1 LKKYKYLATIFP
13 FPKYLPS
20 NFNVMKIF
28 VMIVFIFFYPRDSY
42 GQSDDRDYDEELR
55 YQNNAINALK
65 TELKQLRLKIKT
77 AESRERSTVNRLS
90 SIDKEISLTNKL
102 IQSLIFEEEKARKTI
117 YQLKKDILKNENELE
132 SLRIRYKQRVLKAYK
147 KGNLTDLEKV
157 ISSTTWRQ
165 AIYRTH
171 YLKLISNIEKKL
183 TKKIEKLLVDISRQ
197 KVELEVVLR
206 DNLNLK
212 RDKQTQITSYRNM
225 RINREKE
232 LNRIRNDKNALTSY
246 VSEKEEGI
254 QQLEK
259 IIKRVLEDKARF
271 ERELRIRQQ
280 QETLKTKSFKALKGQ
295 LPWPADGRIIS
306 KFGRQWNSK
315 LKTTTE
321 NPGIDIKGKPGSSI
335 RTVLGGVVTTIT
347 YIRGYGTTII
357 VDHGGGFYTV
367 YSHVTNIQTNVDSQ
381 VRNGDVIAYMG
392 DSGSINGS
400 KLHFEIWGKGQKL
413 DPEKW
418 LRKK

>member
-1 LKKYKYLATIFP
+1 
-13 FPKYLPS
+13 
-20 NFNVMKIF
+20 MKIF
-28 VMIVFIFFYPRDSY
+28 VIIVFTFFYFGKSF
-42 GQSDDRDYDEELR
+42 GQSDERDYDEELR
-55 YQNNAINALK
+55 YQNDAINALK
-65 TELKQLRLKIKT
+65 TELKQLRQKIKT

-102 IQSLIFEEEKARKTI
+102 IQSLQYEEEKARKTI
-117 YQLKKDILKNENELE
+117 YQLKNDILKNENELE
-132 SLRIRYKQRVLKAYK
+132 SLRTRYRKRVLKAYK

-157 ISSTTWRQ
+157 FSSTTWRQ

-171 YLKLISNIEKKL
+171 YFKLISNIEKKL
-183 TKKIEKLLVDISRQ
+183 TKKIEKLLVEISRQ

-212 RDKQTQITSYRNM
+212 RDKESQITSYRNM

-246 VSEKEEGI
+246 VSEKEKGI

-315 LKTTTE
+315 
-321 NPGIDIKGKPGSSI
+321 
-335 RTVLGGVVTTIT
+335 
-347 YIRGYGTTII
+347 
-357 VDHGGGFYTV
+357 
-367 YSHVTNIQTNVDSQ
+367 
-381 VRNGDVIAYMG
+381 
-392 DSGSINGS
+392 
-400 KLHFEIWGKGQKL
+400 
-413 DPEKW
+413 
-418 LRKK
+418 

>member
-1 LKKYKYLATIFP
+1 
-13 FPKYLPS
+13 
-20 NFNVMKIF
+20 MKIILII
-28 VMIVFIFFYPRDSY
+28 MLTFFYCVGSF

-55 YQNNAINALK
+55 YQNDAINALK
-65 TELKQLRLKIKT
+65 KELKQLRLKIKT

-102 IQSLIFEEEKARKTI
+102 IQSLNYEEDRARKTI
-117 YQLKKDILKNENELE
+117 FQLKKDILKNENELE
-132 SLRIRYKQRVLKAYK
+132 SMRIRYRNRVLRSYK
-147 KGNLTDLEKV
+147 QGNLSDLEKV
-157 ISSTTWRQ
+157 FSSTTWRQ
-165 AIYRTH
+165 AIYRSQ
-171 YLKLISNIEKKL
+171 YLKLISKIEKKL
-183 TKKIEKLLVDISRQ
+183 TKNIEKLLVDISRQ
-197 KVELEVVLR
+197 KVELEVALR

-254 QQLEK
+254 EQLEK

-295 LPWPADGRIIS
+295 LPWPAEGRIIS
-306 KFGRQWNSK
+306 KFGRQWNPK

-413 DPEKW
+413 DPAKW

>member
-1 LKKYKYLATIFP
+1 
-13 FPKYLPS
+13 
-20 NFNVMKIF
+20 M
-28 VMIVFIFFYPRDSY
+28 
-42 GQSDDRDYDEELR
+42 
-55 YQNNAINALK
+55 
-65 TELKQLRLKIKT
+65 
-77 AESRERSTVNRLS
+77 
-90 SIDKEISLTNKL
+90 
-102 IQSLIFEEEKARKTI
+102 
-117 YQLKKDILKNENELE
+117 
-132 SLRIRYKQRVLKAYK
+132 
-147 KGNLTDLEKV
+147 
-157 ISSTTWRQ
+157 
-165 AIYRTH
+165 
-171 YLKLISNIEKKL
+171 
-183 TKKIEKLLVDISRQ
+183 
-197 KVELEVVLR
+197 
-206 DNLNLK
+206 
-212 RDKQTQITSYRNM
+212 
-225 RINREKE
+225 
-232 LNRIRNDKNALTSY
+232 TSY

>member
-1 LKKYKYLATIFP
+1 
-13 FPKYLPS
+13 
-20 NFNVMKIF
+20 MKIIIII
-28 VMIVFIFFYPRDSY
+28 MLSFFYCVGSF
-42 GQSDDRDYDEELR
+42 GQSDERDYDEELR
-55 YQNNAINALK
+55 YQNDAINALK
-65 TELKQLRLKIKT
+65 KELKQLRLKIKT

-102 IQSLIFEEEKARKTI
+102 IQSLNYEEERARKTI
-117 YQLKKDILKNENELE
+117 FQLKKDILKNENELE
-132 SLRIRYKQRVLKAYK
+132 SLRIRYKSRVLKSYK
-147 KGNLTDLEKV
+147 RGNLSDLEKV
-157 ISSTTWRQ
+157 FSSTTWRQ
-165 AIYRTH
+165 AIYRSQ
-171 YLKLISNIEKKL
+171 YLKLISKIEKKL
-183 TKKIEKLLVDISRQ
+183 TKNIEKLLVDISRQ
-197 KVELEVVLR
+197 KVELEVALR

-254 QQLEK
+254 EQLEK

-295 LPWPADGRIIS
+295 LPWPAEGRIIS
-306 KFGRQWNSK
+306 KFGRQWNPK

-413 DPEKW
+413 DPERW

>member
-1 LKKYKYLATIFP
+1 
-13 FPKYLPS
+13 
-20 NFNVMKIF
+20 MKIF
-28 VMIVFIFFYPRDSY
+28 ITILFTLIYSEIGFA
-42 GQSDDRDYDEELR
+42 QSDDRDYDEELR
-55 YQNNAINALK
+55 YQNDAINALK
-65 TELKQLRLKIKT
+65 LELKQLRSKIKT
-77 AESRERSTVNRLS
+77 AESRERSTANRLS
-90 SIDKEISLTNKL
+90 SIDKEISLTGKL
-102 IQSLIFEEEKARKTI
+102 IQSLKYEEEKARKTI
-117 YQLKKDILKNENELE
+117 YQLKNDILENENKLE
-132 SLRIRYKQRVLKAYK
+132 ALRTRYKQRVLKSYK
-147 KGNLTDLEKV
+147 KGRLTDLQKV
-157 ISSTTWRQ
+157 FSSTTWRQ

-171 YLKLISNIEKKL
+171 YLKVISDIEKQL

-197 KVELEVVLR
+197 KIELEVVLR

-212 RDKQTQITSYRNM
+212 REKQTQITSYRNM
-225 RINREKE
+225 RVDREKE
-232 LNRIRNDKNALTSY
+232 LNRIRNDKKALTSY
-246 VSEKEEGI
+246 VSEKEAGI

-280 QETLKTKSFKALKGQ
+280 QETLKTKSFKALRGQ
-295 LPWPADGRIIS
+295 LPWPADGRVIS
-306 KFGRQWNSK
+306 KFGRQWNPK

-392 DSGSINGS
+392 DTGSINGA

>member
-1 LKKYKYLATIFP
+1 
-13 FPKYLPS
+13 
-20 NFNVMKIF
+20 M
-28 VMIVFIFFYPRDSY
+28 
-42 GQSDDRDYDEELR
+42 
-55 YQNNAINALK
+55 
-65 TELKQLRLKIKT
+65 
-77 AESRERSTVNRLS
+77 
-90 SIDKEISLTNKL
+90 
-102 IQSLIFEEEKARKTI
+102 
-117 YQLKKDILKNENELE
+117 
-132 SLRIRYKQRVLKAYK
+132 
-147 KGNLTDLEKV
+147 
-157 ISSTTWRQ
+157 
-165 AIYRTH
+165 
-171 YLKLISNIEKKL
+171 
-183 TKKIEKLLVDISRQ
+183 
-197 KVELEVVLR
+197 ELEVVLR

>member
-1 LKKYKYLATIFP
+1 MRNLLI
-13 FPKYLPS
+13 
-20 NFNVMKIF
+20 MKAL
-28 VMIVFIFFYPRDSY
+28 IVIILTFFYCSESL

-55 YQNNAINALK
+55 YQNDAINSLK
-65 TELKQLRLKIKT
+65 QELKQLRLKIKT

-102 IQSLIFEEEKARKTI
+102 IQSLNYEEEKARKTI
-117 YQLKKDILKNENELE
+117 FQLKKDILKNENELE
-132 SLRIRYKQRVLKAYK
+132 SLRKRYKQRVLKSYK

-157 ISSTTWRQ
+157 FSSTTWRQ
-165 AIYRTH
+165 AIYRSN
-171 YLKLISNIEKKL
+171 YLKLISDIEKKM
-183 TKKIEKLLVDISRQ
+183 TKRIEKLLVNISRQ

-212 RDKQTQITSYRNM
+212 REKQTQITSYRNM

-295 LPWPADGRIIS
+295 LPWPADGRVIS
-306 KFGRQWNSK
+306 KFGRKWNPK
-315 LKTTTE
+315 LKTTTD

-418 LRKK
+418 LRRK

>member
-1 LKKYKYLATIFP
+1 
-13 FPKYLPS
+13 
-20 NFNVMKIF
+20 MKIF
-28 VMIVFIFFYPRDSY
+28 ITIIFTFIYSEIGFA
-42 GQSDDRDYDEELR
+42 QSDDRDYDEELR
-55 YQNNAINALK
+55 YQNDAINSLK
-65 TELKQLRLKIKT
+65 LELKQLRSKIKT
-77 AESRERSTVNRLS
+77 AESRERSTANRLS
-90 SIDKEISLTNKL
+90 SIDKEISLTGKL
-102 IQSLIFEEEKARKTI
+102 IQSLKYEEEKARKTI
-117 YQLKKDILKNENELE
+117 YQLKNDILENENKLE
-132 SLRIRYKQRVLKAYK
+132 VLRTRYKQRVLKSYK
-147 KGNLTDLEKV
+147 KGRLTDLQKV
-157 ISSTTWRQ
+157 FSSTTWRQ

-171 YLKLISNIEKKL
+171 YLKVISDIEKQL

-197 KVELEVVLR
+197 KIELEVVLR

-212 RDKQTQITSYRNM
+212 REKQTQITSYRNM
-225 RINREKE
+225 RIDREKE
-232 LNRIRNDKNALTSY
+232 LNRIRNDKKALTSY
-246 VSEKEEGI
+246 VSEKEAGI

-280 QETLKTKSFKALKGQ
+280 QETLKTKSFKALRGQ
-295 LPWPADGRIIS
+295 LPWPADGRVIS
-306 KFGRQWNSK
+306 KFGRQWNPK

-392 DSGSINGS
+392 DTGSINGA

>member
-1 LKKYKYLATIFP
+1 
-13 FPKYLPS
+13 
-20 NFNVMKIF
+20 MKIF
-28 VMIVFIFFYPRDSY
+28 VIFIFTFFYFEESF

-55 YQNNAINALK
+55 YQNDAINALK

-102 IQSLIFEEEKARKTI
+102 IQSLKYEEGKARKTI
-117 YQLKKDILKNENELE
+117 YQLKNDILKNENELE
-132 SLRIRYKQRVLKAYK
+132 SLRIRYKQRVLKSYK

-157 ISSTTWRQ
+157 FSSTTWRQ

-171 YLKLISNIEKKL
+171 YLKLISNIEKKI

-197 KVELEVVLR
+197 KVELEVLLR

-212 RDKQTQITSYRNM
+212 RDKQTQMTSYRNM
-225 RINREKE
+225 RVNREKE